1 MKHRLSEPF
10 IGKTPKRTLILKTLN
25 EPIKVKYS
33 GIAESVLP
41 QKHLRKL
48 ATKKCNSKVNKK
60 MLPEKLNRN
69 SLLQQ
74 HMPLTCDYQKRKIG
88 GGWLEIQKD
97 KLKASYP

>member
-1 MKHRLSEPF
+1 MKHRLFEPF

-25 EPIKVKYS
+25 EPIKIKYS
-33 GIAESVLP
+33 GIAEGVLF

-48 ATKKCNSKVNKK
+48 ATKNATLNKVNKK

-74 HMPLTCDYQKRKIG
+74 HMPLTCDYQKRQID

-97 KLKASYP
+97 KL

>member
-1 MKHRLSEPF
+1 MKHRLFEPF

-25 EPIKVKYS
+25 EPI
-33 GIAESVLP
+33 AEGVLF

-48 ATKKCNSKVNKK
+48 ATKNATINKVNKK

-74 HMPLTCDYQKRKIG
+74 HMPLTCDYQKRQIG

-97 KLKASYP
+97 KL